1 MPLLISM
8 IAEVDNKVLRA
19 YSKTFCETQNV
30 FEGMS
35 EPNCIVFTVQN
46 ADLSFCYLQYTC
58 SCEVAPAI
66 DEDYIANWC
75 KNFTQN
81 SGGIGQSHMSY
92 RSIVRCRFDHY
103 Y

>member
-46 ADLSFCYLQYTC
+46 ADLSF
-58 SCEVAPAI
+58 
-66 DEDYIANWC
+66 
-75 KNFTQN
+75 
-81 SGGIGQSHMSY
+81 
-92 RSIVRCRFDHY
+92 
-103 Y
+103 